1 MQMEAMKAQYAWYV
15 RNCARSTE
23 AAALQGI
30 LMQQLLQLDDTVVT
44 NGGCD
49 CPACLEEAA
58 GERFKGKTPRQR
70 LQRLHR
76 MLERYSDTPASDECF
91 EQNTLF
97 ARDEF
102 ALDQID
108 VEILL
113 LILRYERNPRLE
125 RLADGVAHVMKN
137 GPRAAAMLIG
147 AETRTVLDRL
157 KPGSPLVD
165 QGIVALEEDETAQ
178 NGLAGRG
185 GRLRLS
191 PPMRRVM
198 HRPFSSREEWANAII
213 GPALTTPL
221 DWEDFEHLG
230 AERDFAA
237 RLLRGATSGHAE
249 GLNLLLHGPVGT
261 GKTEFCKALAR
272 QAGCTL
278 WSIGEKDQEGGEPS
292 RGERLAGLR
301 LAQRLLKGR
310 ANAVLLFDEAED
322 ILARPGGFMERHR
335 DESKVFVNRI
345 MEGNRVPVLWTC
357 NDVEQ
362 IHAAVLRRMTLAL
375 EVKTPNR
382 SVRERIWRRVI
393 KSENLA
399 ITDEAVRQLAARYET
414 PPAVAATAARAT
426 ALAGGGAAEIEQAMV
441 GVLRVLGIGPSVDD
455 GNRSLFDLALINCDT
470 DLDGLVEQLGTP
482 GMPTNWSL
490 CIHGAP
496 GTGKSQ
502 YARYLADRLGME
514 VMQQRASDLLSKW
527 VGDSEKQI
535 AGAFA
540 TARRQRA
547 MLIIDE
553 ADSLLL
559 DRRDALR
566 SWEVSQVNEMLTWME
581 NHPLPFV
588 CTTNLMDRLD
598 QASLRRFTLKLRFN
612 ALSREQAARAF
623 ERFFGIPAPYL
634 PPEGLT
640 PGDFATVRRKC
651 ELFRSAEA
659 GRLMG
664 WLKEEAEAKGA
675 VFRPIGFHLRQSG
688 GS

>member
-1 MQMEAMKAQYAWYV
+1 MEAMKAQYAWYV

-249 GLNLLLHGPVGT
+249 GLN
-261 GKTEFCKALAR
+261 
-272 QAGCTL
+272 
-278 WSIGEKDQEGGEPS
+278 
-292 RGERLAGLR
+292 
-301 LAQRLLKGR
+301 
-310 ANAVLLFDEAED
+310 
-322 ILARPGGFMERHR
+322 
-335 DESKVFVNRI
+335 
-345 MEGNRVPVLWTC
+345 
-357 NDVEQ
+357 
-362 IHAAVLRRMTLAL
+362 
-375 EVKTPNR
+375 
-382 SVRERIWRRVI
+382 
-393 KSENLA
+393 
-399 ITDEAVRQLAARYET
+399 
-414 PPAVAATAARAT
+414 
-426 ALAGGGAAEIEQAMV
+426 
-441 GVLRVLGIGPSVDD
+441 
-455 GNRSLFDLALINCDT
+455 
-470 DLDGLVEQLGTP
+470 
-482 GMPTNWSL
+482 
-490 CIHGAP
+490 
-496 GTGKSQ
+496 
-502 YARYLADRLGME
+502 
-514 VMQQRASDLLSKW
+514 
-527 VGDSEKQI
+527 
-535 AGAFA
+535 
-540 TARRQRA
+540 
-547 MLIIDE
+547 
-553 ADSLLL
+553 
-559 DRRDALR
+559 
-566 SWEVSQVNEMLTWME
+566 
-581 NHPLPFV
+581 
-588 CTTNLMDRLD
+588 
-598 QASLRRFTLKLRFN
+598 
-612 ALSREQAARAF
+612 
-623 ERFFGIPAPYL
+623 
-634 PPEGLT
+634 
-640 PGDFATVRRKC
+640 
-651 ELFRSAEA
+651 
-659 GRLMG
+659 
-664 WLKEEAEAKGA
+664 
-675 VFRPIGFHLRQSG
+675 
-688 GS
+688 